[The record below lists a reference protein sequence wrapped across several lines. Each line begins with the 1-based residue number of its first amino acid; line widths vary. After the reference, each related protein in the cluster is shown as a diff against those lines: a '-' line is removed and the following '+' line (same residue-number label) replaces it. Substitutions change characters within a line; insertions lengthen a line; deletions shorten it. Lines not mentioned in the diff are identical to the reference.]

1 VLQLEEWATPVPGPG
16 NLTVDVETSGV
27 AFPDLLRVEGQYQV
41 ALPLPG
47 TPGNEVVGR
56 VVAAGEGTTT
66 AVGTRVVGTAGGMAG
81 VHGSFAEQAIVTE
94 SHVEALPEDVP
105 AEQAVTL
112 PTNYVTAHLALHRRA
127 RLQAGEAVVVLGGA
141 GGVGTAAIQLAK
153 YAGARVIGVDIGPE
167 RARMCVEAGAD
178 EGLDAAD
185 DDVAHAVRR
194 MTGGRGADV
203 VLDMVGAE
211 LFQGVRRFIANE
223 GRVVVVG
230 FTGGGIPELRVNHLI
245 LRNYT
250 VMGVNALI
258 ALFEQPDVHR
268 AARQGVVR
276 ALAEGGISPRIAGVF
291 ELEEAPE
298 VLIALRE
305 RRLAGKAVLIVKHGS
320 AG

>member
-1 VLQLEEWATPVPGPG
+1 VLQLEEWPTPQPGPG
-16 NLTVDVETSGV
+16 DLTVDVETSGV
-27 AFPDLLRVEGQYQV
+27 AFPDLLRVEGRYQV

-47 TPGNEVVGR
+47 TPGNELVGR
-56 VVAAGEGTTT
+56 VVAAGAGTTT
-66 AVGTRVVGTAGGMAG
+66 AVGARVVGTAGGIAG

-94 SHVEALPEDVP
+94 SHVEPLPEDVP

-127 RLQAGEAVVVLGGA
+127 RLQAGETVIVLGGA
-141 GGVGTAAIQLAK
+141 GGVGTAVIQLAK
-153 YAGARVIGVDIGPE
+153 HAGARVVGVDIGPE

-178 EGLDAAD
+178 EGLDAAG
-185 DDVAHAVRR
+185 DDVVHAVRR
-194 MTGGRGADV
+194 ATGGLGADV
-203 VLDMVGAE
+203 VVDMVGGE
-211 LFQGVRRFIANE
+211 LFTAVRRFIAYE

-230 FTGGGIPELRVNHLI
+230 FTGGHIPELRVNHLI

-250 VMGVNALI
+250 VMGVNAMI
-258 ALFEQPDVHR
+258 ALFEQPGVHKV
-268 AARQGVVR
+268 AREGVVR
-276 ALAEGGISPRIAGVF
+276 ALAEGGVSPQIAGVF

-305 RRLAGKAVLIVKHGS
+305 RRLAGKAVLVVKHGT